1 MNTSVR
7 LDWIEAGGGGE
18 EGGERGAGQVV
29 KLDMCIHSNGRVV

>member
-18 EGGERGAGQVV
+18 EGGAVKGGQ
-29 KLDMCIHSNGRVV
+29 GRW

>member
-18 EGGERGAGQVV
+18 EGGAVKGGRAG
-29 KLDMCIHSNGRVV
+29 GEA